1 MVSFESI
8 QILLASKSP
17 RRKQL
22 LEDAGFHFKTIRSV
36 DIDETVPS
44 EITSEA
50 AAEYLSELKA
60 EANKHFVKEH
70 SVLLTADTVVCLDGA
85 LLGKP
90 VDFDDAFRML
100 NSLSGKMHT
109 VITGVTL
116 LSTNLKKTF
125 SSVTNV
131 WFKAMNNEEI
141 RYYIQ
146 TYKPYDKAGA
156 YGIQEWIGLTCI
168 EKIEGSYFNVM
179 GLPIE
184 KVYDELKAFIP
195 KIGSNLL

>member
-1 MVSFESI
+1 MVSFESVH
-8 QILLASKSP
+8 ILLASKSP

-22 LEDAGFHFKTIRSV
+22 LEDAGFRFKTIRSV
-36 DIDETVPS
+36 DIDETVPAA
-44 EITSEA
+44 IKSEA
-50 AAEYLSELKA
+50 AAEYLSERKA
-60 EANKHFVKEH
+60 KANKHLLKEH
-70 SVLLTADTVVCLDGA
+70 CVLLTADTVVCLEGA

-116 LSTNLKKTF
+116 LSANKKRTF

-131 WFKAMNNEEI
+131 WFKTMSDEEI
-141 RYYIQ
+141 RYYIH

-184 KVYDELKAFIP
+184 KIYDELKAFIP
-195 KIGSNLL
+195 K